1 MMHSLHSPV
10 CAQALSRIPG
20 EAFGGLSRNAF
31 APLWALVR
39 ISVSAELC
47 ELRFLD
53 GEGDWH
59 GFGDCENDPGETVLP
74 QPFFES
80 VLADGTSRVSVDH
93 AMIPLSGDRTMPGI
107 LVLRGTKTASWTRKE
122 GETLFHFAR
131 AIGDSLRDKLRL
143 GELSNCT
150 LPRSSDAASGHYR
163 NFYENAIEGFYQTTL
178 LGNYLRANLSLAR
191 MYGYESVDEL
201 ITHSNFTARQ
211 LYVERGRREAFVET
225 VSKTD
230 AIIGFESKVCRRD
243 GSALWISESARVIR
257 NQEGEILFFEG
268 TVNDITRQKDAE
280 LALLASRNE
289 LEERVEA
296 RTVELRLQ
304 MARFDHLVGN
314 VPGMVYQFGVSEEG
328 KTRLTYVSD
337 GVRDLYGISPGEALA
352 NRSSL
357 ADLIHPDDS
366 ASYKQSIK
374 EAVANLSPWHW
385 LGRVRTATGEFK
397 WIHGKSRPA
406 RNADGSG
413 IHSED
418 GDRVWDGIIIDV
430 TELQEMKTELQ
441 RSLQQS
447 STILDISP
455 DGILTVD
462 GGGVI
467 LGVNPAAENMLG
479 SFGRAVTGR
488 KIADLFRDFHGAY
501 GESESGRLFD
511 DIAASPLIGRRN
523 ELTGLRADGNLFPV
537 ELTLSPIE
545 SGEKTIFTVSLR
557 DISSRKRFEK
567 RLRDSRDEAQRANLA
582 KSEFLSR
589 MSHELR
595 TPLNAILGF
604 SQLLVRAEVDPAQ
617 SEKLIF
623 IQRAG
628 KHLLDLI
635 NEVLDL
641 ARIEAGKL
649 CCSIEQVSMRS
660 IVDEIGAYARP
671 LALENRIQLDL
682 GPILPVDLVVLA
694 DQQRLKQILLNL
706 VANAIKFNRIDGT
719 VKVRCT
725 ALDDDFLDIVIEDT
739 GPGLTPEQLKGLF
752 TPFDR
757 LGADDTKS
765 VGTGIGLALS
775 QSLAELMGTRIE
787 VSSSPGLG
795 SRFSIRLPLAID
807 GTVSGETVAL
817 ETTTATQHRRLPDKP
832 GRKKCLLYI
841 EDNPLNL
848 RLIREVVKE
857 SAHWELASAETGHE
871 GIAKAI
877 ELRPEMI
884 FLDVHLPDLNGD
896 KVLVQ
901 LRRDPAL
908 DGTFIAMLTADAMG
922 DGASQFRN
930 LGADTFLT
938 KPIDIPAILD
948 LLEEVATRGTGLA
961 S

>member
-1 MMHSLHSPV
+1 MRPSLHNPN
-10 CAQALSRIPG
+10 CAQSLSKIPREAFIALSRDG
-20 EAFGGLSRNAF
+20 FV
-31 APLWALVR
+31 PLLALVKA
-39 ISVSAELC
+39 SLSAEDC

-53 GEGDWH
+53 SDRGWHFFFLSEGTATQ
-59 GFGDCENDPGETVLP
+59 GIQSSAFYESTLANGDPIIAE
-74 QPFFES
+74 
-80 VLADGTSRVSVDH
+80 DH
-93 AMIPLSGDRTMPGI
+93 AVIPLSRNGSVPG
-107 LVLRGTKTASWTRKE
+107 LLLLHGAQTATWTRKE
-122 GETLFHFAR
+122 GEALYHFTH
-131 AIGDSLRDKLRL
+131 AIGDSLRDKLHL
-143 GELSNCT
+143 GEFSDYSR
-150 LPRSSDAASGHYR
+150 PRSTDAATEHYR

-191 MYGYESVDEL
+191 MYGYESVAEL

-211 LYVERGRREAFVET
+211 LYVEEGRRDTFVDI
-225 VSKTD
+225 VSKTGS
-230 AIIGFESKVCRRD
+230 IIGFESKVYRRD
-243 GSALWISESARVIR
+243 GSVLWISESARVIR
-257 NQEGEILFFEG
+257 DEAGGILFFEG
-268 TVNDITRQKDAE
+268 TVNDITRQKEAE

-296 RTVELRLQ
+296 RTIELREQ
-304 MARFDHLVGN
+304 MARFDRLVGN

-328 KTRLTYVSD
+328 KTRLIYVSD
-337 GVRDLYGISPGEALA
+337 GVRDLYGITPEDALA

-366 ASYKQSIK
+366 ASYKRSIK
-374 EAVANLSPWHW
+374 EAVASLSPWHW
-385 LGRVRTATGEFK
+385 LGRVRTPRGEHK

-406 RNADGSG
+406 RDARGVVIRG
-413 IHSED
+413 ED
-418 GDRVWDGIIIDV
+418 GILVWDGIIIDV
-430 TELQEMKTELQ
+430 TELQEMKLELQ

-462 GGGVI
+462 SSGVI

-479 SFGRAVTGR
+479 SFGNAVVGR
-488 KIADLFRDFHGAY
+488 HMAELFRDYHGTY
-501 GESESGRLFD
+501 GEASSGRMSS
-511 DIAASPLIGRRN
+511 DIATSSFIGRRN
-523 ELTGLRADGNLFPV
+523 ELTGLRADGTPFPV
-537 ELTLSPIE
+537 EMTLSPIE
-545 SGEKTIFTVSLR
+545 SGEMTIYTVNIR

-617 SEKLIF
+617 SEKLLF

-649 CCSIEQVSMRS
+649 CCSIEEVSMRS

-682 GPILPVDLVVLA
+682 GPGLPSELVVLA

-706 VANAIKFNRIDGT
+706 VANAIKYNRIDGT
-719 VKVRCT
+719 VMVRCST
-725 ALDDDFLDIVIEDT
+725 VDAEHLEVLVEDT
-739 GPGLTPEQLKGLF
+739 GPGMTQEQLKELF

-775 QSLAELMGTRIE
+775 QSLAELMGTRID
-787 VSSSPGLG
+787 VSSTLGVG
-795 SRFSIRLPLAID
+795 SRFSVRLPLATESTATEA
-807 GTVSGETVAL
+807 GTVL
-817 ETTTATQHRRLPDKP
+817 ETAPDTPPSRRIEEPRR
-832 GRKKCLLYI
+832 RKRLLYI

-857 SAHWELASAETGHE
+857 SAHWELLSAETGQE
-871 GIAKAI
+871 GIARAS

-896 KVLVQ
+896 KVLAQ
-901 LRRDPAL
+901 LRREPAL
-908 DGTFIAMLTADAMG
+908 DATFIAMLTADAMG
-922 DGASQFRN
+922 DGATQFRN

-938 KPIDIPAILD
+938 KPIDIPLILE
-948 LLEEVATRGTGLA
+948 LLDEVATRETGLA